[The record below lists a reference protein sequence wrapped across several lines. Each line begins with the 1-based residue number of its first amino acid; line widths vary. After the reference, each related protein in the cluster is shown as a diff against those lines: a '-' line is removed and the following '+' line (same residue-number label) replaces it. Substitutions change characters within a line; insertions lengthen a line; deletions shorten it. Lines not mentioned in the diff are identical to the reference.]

1 MSVPNDCGCPEP
13 TEPQPALTR
22 REFLQVG
29 GVVAGGALL
38 TATPLNLIRPPNFG
52 QTTPGSIDDA
62 LKIALA
68 DAMFLEMKEEVKALG
83 MALNLDAA
91 SIKLSGTQDALT
103 SFVLTHSQSPS
114 KRMGADMALTVD
126 VGRGLVMSVQLVV
139 GWSEV
144 DMLNLA
150 HITLDYRDVPEPL
163 YPTRANAGTPPEI
176 LRPRS
181 EAYYYFPRA
190 NSPAYQPE
198 DLVESGWPPHA
209 EDPAAGYWHYGN
221 TAQAGWMLELGE
233 YVYRCNETKETQ
245 NVTEELLISLPNSG
259 K

>member
-1 MSVPNDCGCPEP
+1 MSVPNDCGCPKPNEQ
-13 TEPQPALTR
+13 TESVLSR
-22 REFLQVG
+22 REFLQVS
-29 GVVAGGALL
+29 GVATAGVMLAAL
-38 TATPLNLIRPPNFG
+38 PPNLINPPNFAPAG
-52 QTTPGSIDDA
+52 TVEDA
-62 LKIALA
+62 LKIALP
-68 DAMFLEMKEEVKALG
+68 DAMFLEMEEEVKALG

-103 SFVLTHSQSPS
+103 GFVLTHSQSPS
-114 KRMGADMALTVD
+114 KRMGADLALTVD
-126 VGRGLVMSVQLVV
+126 VGRGLVTSVQLVV

-163 YPTRANAGTPPEI
+163 YPTRANTGAPPEM

-181 EAYYYFPRA
+181 EAYFYFPRI

-233 YVYRCNETKETQ
+233 YVYRCNEAKETQ
-245 NVTEELLISLPNSG
+245 NVTEELFINLPISG